1 MRKQKERLHSVK
13 LHGEEYPVQVIKSSR
28 KSMAIE
34 IRPDLLVLVRVPFAV
49 SEEMVVCFLQKH
61 QEWIEKKIKLMRQK
75 KEEQPEADPLSMEEI
90 KQLADGAARVIPEKA
105 SYFARMINVTYGK
118 ITIRNQKTRWGSCSA
133 KGNLNFNCLLMFAP
147 EEVLDYV
154 VVHELCHRKEMNHSK
169 AFWNLVE
176 GVLPD
181 YRERRR
187 WLKEHGEELMR
198 RMHSN

>member
-13 LHGEEYPVQVIKSSR
+13 LHGEEYPVQVIKSNR

-34 IRPDLLVLVRVPFAV
+34 IRPDLLVFVRVPFGV
-49 SEEMVVCFLQKH
+49 SEETVDCFLQKH
-61 QEWIEKKIKLMRQK
+61 QDWIEKKIKFMKQK

-90 KQLADGAARVIPEKA
+90 KKLADDAARVIPEKV
-105 SYFARMINVTYGK
+105 SYFAGMINVTYGK

-133 KGNLNFNCLLMFAP
+133 KGNLNFNCLLMLAP
-147 EEVLDYV
+147 EEILDYV

-187 WLKEHGEELMR
+187 WLKERGEELMR
-198 RMHSN
+198 RM

>member
-1 MRKQKERLHSVK
+1 MRKQKEKLYSVK
-13 LHGEEYPVQVIKSSR
+13 IHGEEYPVQVIKSNR

-49 SEEMVVCFLQKH
+49 SEETVICFLQKH
-61 QEWIEKKIKLMRQK
+61 QEWIEKKIKLMKQK
-75 KEEQPEADPLSMEEI
+75 KEKQPKADPLSMEEI
-90 KQLADGAARVIPEKA
+90 KQLADGAARVIPEKV
-105 SYFARMINVTYGK
+105 SYFAGMINVTYGK

-133 KGNLNFNCLLMFAP
+133 KGNLNFNCLLMLAP
-147 EEVLDYV
+147 EEILDYV

-169 AFWNLVE
+169 VFWNLVE

-187 WLKEHGEELMR
+187 WLKERGEELMR
-198 RMHSN
+198 RM